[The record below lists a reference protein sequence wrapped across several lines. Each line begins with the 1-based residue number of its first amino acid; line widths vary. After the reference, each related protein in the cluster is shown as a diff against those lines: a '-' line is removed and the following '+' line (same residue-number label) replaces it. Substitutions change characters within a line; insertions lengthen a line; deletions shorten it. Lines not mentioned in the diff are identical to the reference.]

1 MGMQG
6 DPKTFLRSL
15 FDAAIDAVQPETCMD
30 GCLPPTP
37 AGRMVVVGA
46 GKAAASMARM
56 VERQWDGPLEGL
68 VVTRYGHALACE
80 RIEVVEAAHPVPDA
94 TGAEAALRILA
105 LCRSLGPDDHALCLV
120 SGGGSALL
128 AAPVAGVT
136 LKEKQ
141 EVNRALLRSGA
152 NIHQMNTVRKH
163 LSAIKGGRL
172 AAACFPARSTALL
185 ISDVPGD
192 EPSTIASGPTV
203 ADCTSLADAREVL
216 SQFSI
221 VVPPSVQ
228 TALADPS
235 NETLKP
241 GDGRLIGAEVV
252 MLATAQ
258 DALNQAAQTAEL
270 SGVLPAILGD
280 SVEGEAREVARV
292 FAALVRQIRRY
303 GQPFVPPV
311 VLLSGG
317 ETTVTVH
324 GDGRGGRNAEFLLAL
339 AIALDGAPGVYALA
353 CDTDGIDGSEENAG
367 AYVEPETLAR
377 LCALDINPKRELS
390 RNNGYGVFEA
400 LSDLITTGPTLTNVN
415 DFRAILVL
423 PDDQ

>member
-1 MGMQG
+1 
-6 DPKTFLRSL
+6 
-15 FDAAIDAVQPETCMD
+15 
-30 GCLPPTP
+30 
-37 AGRMVVVGA
+37 
-46 GKAAASMARM
+46 
-56 VERQWDGPLEGL
+56 
-68 VVTRYGHALACE
+68 
-80 RIEVVEAAHPVPDA
+80 
-94 TGAEAALRILA
+94 
-105 LCRSLGPDDHALCLV
+105 
-120 SGGGSALL
+120 
-128 AAPVAGVT
+128 
-136 LKEKQ
+136 
-141 EVNRALLRSGA
+141 
-152 NIHQMNTVRKH
+152 
-163 LSAIKGGRL
+163 
-172 AAACFPARSTALL
+172 
-185 ISDVPGD
+185 
-192 EPSTIASGPTV
+192 
-203 ADCTSLADAREVL
+203 
-216 SQFSI
+216 
-221 VVPPSVQ
+221 
-228 TALADPS
+228 
-235 NETLKP
+235 
-241 GDGRLIGAEVV
+241 